1 MKEPFRTMVQ
11 LPIDVGALS
20 GVVPGPLK
28 PPGL

>member
-1 MKEPFRTMVQ
+1 MKEPFRTLVQ

-20 GVVPGPLK
+20 ALLPDALK